1 MAKFD
6 AADVAGD
13 ISRAADR
20 LAEEYASLKDQLD
33 DMQGERDAA
42 REEVEAL
49 KERVAE
55 LENAEG

>member
-1 MAKFD
+1 VKGFD

-20 LAEEYASLKDQLD
+20 IAEEYAALKDQLD
-33 DMQGERDAA
+33 EMQSERDGA
-42 REEVEAL
+42 REEVEEL

-55 LENAEG
+55 LEKEEG